1 MLSCN
6 EILHLAYLWLA
17 EYSHKSIMLTTGFS
31 KPTVT
36 KFLGYFRQLV
46 GCALDRDDM
55 VIGGQGVIVEIDE
68 SKFGKRKYHRGHN
81 VEGVWVIGDV
91 ERTEQRLMFA
101 EVVERRDAHTLL
113 EVISHHVADGSIVHT
128 DMWGGYSRL
137 EEALN
142 VQHFTVN
149 HSREFVNPDDG
160 THTNTI
166 EGTWNGIKL
175 RVAPRNRTRE
185 NMGEHLLE
193 IIWRRKH
200 SEDLWNS
207 FISAL
212 GEIYIE

>member
-1 MLSCN
+1 MRRMSN
-6 EILHLAYLWLA
+6 VAFVTTVTILVTVTQNR
-17 EYSHKSIMLTTGFS
+17 ELTT
-31 KPTVT
+31 
-36 KFLGYFRQLV
+36 L
-46 GCALDRDDM
+46 
-55 VIGGQGVIVEIDE
+55 
-68 SKFGKRKYHRGHN
+68 N
-81 VEGVWVIGDV
+81 
-91 ERTEQRLMFA
+91 
-101 EVVERRDAHTLL
+101 
-113 EVISHHVADGSIVHT
+113 VHT
-128 DMWGGYSRL
+128 IFPTHIRTYHIPFLDMLHGYSRL

-193 IIWRRKH
+193 FIWRRKH